1 MKLIKSCQLLPSSLE
16 CNRGLL
22 NPFTNVHATSEQSHD
37 LLNYRDIGN
46 EQFEQYV
53 THRIAQIPSTLQ
65 APVRKKRLLTMSL
78 KKEKRKRE
86 TSKEKELQQVI
97 KCDVVDE

>member
-1 MKLIKSCQLLPSSLE
+1 MKLIESCQLLLSSLE

-22 NPFTNVHATSEQSHD
+22 NPFPDVHATPEEQSHD

-78 KKEKRKRE
+78 
-86 TSKEKELQQVI
+86 
-97 KCDVVDE
+97 